1 MNEKI
6 VVTGGSGFMGSHLA
20 DSLSEAG
27 YRVVIFDRFPSPWLR
42 PDQEM
47 VVGDLL
53 DADALERTI
62 ADATYV
68 YHLAGIA
75 DIGEAASRPRD
86 TMALNVMGSLG
97 VVEACLRAGVKKVLF
112 ASTIYVYSD
121 KGSFYRV
128 SKQAVELL
136 LETFQ
141 REHGLAYTILR
152 YGSLYGPRAQDWNGL
167 RRFVRQA
174 VQEGR
179 IVYPGTGEERREYI
193 HVADAARLSVQALDP
208 AFDNQCLTIT
218 GAQVMASRDMLLMI
232 GEILG
237 RDVEVQFSTS
247 DAGYKKNHYGSTP
260 YRYTPK
266 FGQKII
272 PNTYIDLGQGILDII
287 EDVTAG
293 RSGGT
298 D

>member
-1 MNEKI
+1 
-6 VVTGGSGFMGSHLA
+6 
-20 DSLSEAG
+20 
-27 YRVVIFDRFPSPWLR
+27 
-42 PDQEM
+42 
-47 VVGDLL
+47 
-53 DADALERTI
+53 
-62 ADATYV
+62 
-68 YHLAGIA
+68 
-75 DIGEAASRPRD
+75 
-86 TMALNVMGSLG
+86 MGSLG

-218 GAQVMASRDMLLMI
+218 GTQVMASRDMLLMI

>member
-27 YRVVIFDRFPSPWLR
+27 YRVVIFDRSPSPWLR
-42 PDQEM
+42 PDQKM

-62 ADATYV
+62 ADAAYV

-97 VVEACLRAGVKKVLF
+97 VVEACLRAGVKKVMF